1 MSIKKKLGKMFPKT
15 KKKYFLTKKYLMYL
29 KRKRTKPENY
39 PDLIMDEWKR
49 RGYEPFDLKNPET
62 YTQKIQW
69 AEIYENDPRKTTYS
83 DKVAVR
89 EWISETIGDEY
100 LIKSLGVFSNVDDID
115 FDKLPDRFAI
125 KLNNS
130 SGFNIIVK
138 DKSKINVK
146 AIKRQLKKWMKI
158 DYAFY
163 GGFQPHYLGIEPKI
177 LIEEYLEDG
186 SGELRDYK
194 FMCFNGVVKYCW
206 VDIGRFGKHCRNVY
220 DPEWNLQPWTQSY
233 PNYDGLV
240 EKPENFEKMIEIARV
255 LCQGFSHV
263 RVDLYNVDGRIYFGE
278 MTFSNGGGHS
288 KFIPDGYDK
297 SLGDEWIIK

>member
-1 MSIKKKLGKMFPKT
+1 
-15 KKKYFLTKKYLMYL
+15 
-29 KRKRTKPENY
+29 
-39 PDLIMDEWKR
+39 MDEWKR

-138 DKSKINVK
+138 DKSKNPQLISVELAFFILNVLMK
-146 AIKRQLKKWMKI
+146 YIKDETFLN
-158 DYAFY
+158 
-163 GGFQPHYLGIEPKI
+163 LI
-177 LIEEYLEDG
+177 LIV
-186 SGELRDYK
+186 
-194 FMCFNGVVKYCW
+194 F
-206 VDIGRFGKHCRNVY
+206 FGKY
-220 DPEWNLQPWTQSY
+220 QLQ
-233 PNYDGLV
+233 NY
-240 EKPENFEKMIEIARV
+240 
-255 LCQGFSHV
+255 
-263 RVDLYNVDGRIYFGE
+263 
-278 MTFSNGGGHS
+278 
-288 KFIPDGYDK
+288 
-297 SLGDEWIIK
+297 